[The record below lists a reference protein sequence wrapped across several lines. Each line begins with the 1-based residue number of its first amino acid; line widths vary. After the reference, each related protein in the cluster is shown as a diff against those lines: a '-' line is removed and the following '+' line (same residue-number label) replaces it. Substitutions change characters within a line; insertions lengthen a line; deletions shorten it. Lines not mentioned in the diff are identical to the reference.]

1 MQNDIGQGFVN
12 PDDLLVDCL
21 QGSFGRFFR
30 MLFFSLIRY
39 HNNRR
44 TMRFDQAGSKGD
56 GNSVADALGSP

>member
-30 MLFFSLIRY
+30 MLYFSLIRY

-44 TMRFDQAGSKGD
+44 TMRFDQAGSKGN
-56 GNSVADALGSP
+56 GNSVADALGAP